1 MQLQWWIIWR
11 YARIVAVEIAIKTV
25 IKAIANYRETEFWCF
40 NEIRPLRPL
49 SRKARNFSG
58 PKANFKIKICS
69 IVAQFGHKPVN
80 FASLTDSFVLTF
92 SNYWT
97 SDLEYKRGKQKAAFW
112 AQKKYTG
119 TFVKQ
124 ASALAMQ
131 CPVNWAMNIHTL
143 GTEQLVV
150 KAVYQIIITWP
161 NPWVIWACTTTT
173 VFHLVI
179 VKIHL
184 KML

>member
-1 MQLQWWIIWR
+1 MQLQWWVIWR

-25 IKAIANYRETEFWCF
+25 IKAIANCRETEFRCF
-40 NEIRPLRPL
+40 NEIRPLRSL

-97 SDLEYKRGKQKAAFW
+97 LILNINAANRKQLSGPEKNYWDFRE
-112 AQKKYTG
+112 TG
-119 TFVKQ
+119 LCVGDAVPSQLGHEHPYIGNRTISCK
-124 ASALAMQ
+124 S
-131 CPVNWAMNIHTL
+131 TL
-143 GTEQLVV
+143 SNYPNMTESLS
-150 KAVYQIIITWP
+150 YLSMHNYYRISP
-161 NPWVIWACTTTT
+161 GRCEDSS
-173 VFHLVI
+173 
-179 VKIHL
+179 
-184 KML
+184 

>member
-11 YARIVAVEIAIKTV
+11 YAKIVAVEIA

-58 PKANFKIKICS
+58 PKANFKIKICW

-97 SDLEYKRGKQKAAFW
+97 LILNVNAANRKQLSGPEKKLLGLSW
-112 AQKKYTG
+112 NRPLRWRSSAQSTG
-119 TFVKQ
+119 PWT
-124 ASALAMQ
+124 STH
-131 CPVNWAMNIHTL
+131 W
-143 GTEQLVV
+143 EQNNYL
-150 KAVYQIIITWP
+150 
-161 NPWVIWACTTTT
+161 
-173 VFHLVI
+173 
-179 VKIHL
+179 
-184 KML
+184 